1 MDLSQD
7 EDASPIYSKELSY
20 KSRSQVLFDRVLT
33 KAVSEYSHF
42 KPVVNERLCSLTTAK
57 LWRMGKLVA
66 RMNSRQR
73 KQMERLEKFTWKL
86 LIQTT
91 EIKFRLMQQKENLQ
105 RKLEQE
111 STQKRAL
118 EQRLSSTTVT
128 VQVLPRAMCSAS
140 ASTKQPIEGNR
151 EIVIG
156 KKKGKEMLVRLF
168 LKI

>member
-128 VQVLPRAMCSAS
+128 VQVLQEQCAQLQQAQNNQSKETEKS
-140 ASTKQPIEGNR
+140 SL
-151 EIVIG
+151 G
-156 KKKGKEMLVRLF
+156 KRKARKCWSDYF
-168 LKI
+168 